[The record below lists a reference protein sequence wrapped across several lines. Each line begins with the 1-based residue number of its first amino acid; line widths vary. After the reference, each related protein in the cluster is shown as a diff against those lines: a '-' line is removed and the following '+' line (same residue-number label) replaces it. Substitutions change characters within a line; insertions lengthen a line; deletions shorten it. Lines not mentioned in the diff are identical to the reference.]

1 MLPDWAWRGG
11 PAWRAVSVGLPVGI
25 CLGALVLAES
35 GSWLAGALAVVVLSP
50 LYGVRSARRMTRFW
64 PGAREL
70 AAADRVAVVRAARRG
85 ERVGEPG
92 LALGVVEYGAGLREA
107 REEARLS
114 QRLVVLFAGLA
125 LAVALID
132 SFTQPLRTALVSWLI
147 VAVLLLELA
156 WWPQKRDHLLANAE
170 RAERSAREV
179 LSQGSAD
186 R

>member
-1 MLPDWAWRGG
+1 
-11 PAWRAVSVGLPVGI
+11 
-25 CLGALVLAES
+25 
-35 GSWLAGALAVVVLSP
+35 
-50 LYGVRSARRMTRFW
+50 
-64 PGAREL
+64 
-70 AAADRVAVVRAARRG
+70 
-85 ERVGEPG
+85 

-114 QRLVVLFAGLA
+114 QRLVAFFAGLA